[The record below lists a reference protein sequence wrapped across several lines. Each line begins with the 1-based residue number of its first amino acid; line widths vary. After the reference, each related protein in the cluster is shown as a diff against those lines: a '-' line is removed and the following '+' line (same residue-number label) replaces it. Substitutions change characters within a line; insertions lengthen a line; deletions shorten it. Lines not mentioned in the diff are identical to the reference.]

1 MVRLMAV
8 TPGSQMS
15 LIPTGRS
22 LVLSRII
29 VREFL
34 DKDLKLAVQDAL
46 GAMIGLIVLAFNSVI
61 IGYIEL

>member
-1 MVRLMAV
+1 
-8 TPGSQMS
+8 MS